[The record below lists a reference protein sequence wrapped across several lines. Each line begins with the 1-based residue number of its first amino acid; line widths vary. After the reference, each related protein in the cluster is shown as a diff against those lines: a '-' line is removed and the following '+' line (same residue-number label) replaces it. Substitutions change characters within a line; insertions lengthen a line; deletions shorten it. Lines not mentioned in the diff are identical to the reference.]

1 MVKLI
6 LAQVKQYKK
15 ASLLT
20 PVFTAA
26 EVVMEVLILLS
37 RHWSLTGAS
46 RREICP
52 RFCCTGVSCW

>member
-26 EVVMEVLILLS
+26 EVVMEVLIPFISALVID
-37 RHWSLTGAS
+37 RG
-46 RREICP
+46 I
-52 RFCCTGVSCW
+52 